1 MGGGLGVG
9 SLVWAAFLG
18 VFSPGWDSSSSCR
31 VDLSLRWIP
40 ISFGMEVT
48 PWCWL
53 DWAKKGWPRSLV
65 EAFGDKG

>member
-1 MGGGLGVG
+1 MGVGVG

-40 ISFGMEVT
+40 ISFGIEVT

-53 DWAKKGWPRSLV
+53 DWAEKGWPRSLV